1 MQKASV
7 RQVEKAR
14 IIPLVSPQEDRPNPQ
29 RDPRGLRQL
38 DFVDGHVAA
47 PVPWTPSGGLDAES
61 LDPRHQ
67 PAGSAEKIVDY
78 TEKKRSKSIQT
89 ETRVL
94 H

>member
-29 RDPRGLRQL
+29 RDPRGLRQR

-47 PVPWTPSGGLDAES
+47 LVPWIRLADWTRRALTLVINLQVPL
-61 LDPRHQ
+61 
-67 PAGSAEKIVDY
+67 IVR
-78 TEKKRSKSIQT
+78 K
-89 ETRVL
+89 
-94 H
+94 